1 VAWFLDRQYLLGGDL
16 LVAPV
21 FEESGKVQYYL
32 PKGRWT
38 RWFDTEDGG
47 TAGETVQGPI
57 WLSERYGFM
66 GLPLFVKEGAI
77 LLLGKEGESRVEYD
91 YLAELEIRLYH
102 VGDKAER
109 ILVDV
114 EGKVMGRITVDRGK
128 IEVPEVVKSCTVV
141 DQDGKIWLRR

>member
-1 VAWFLDRQYLLGGDL
+1 MPYLYAMAVDNAKSGVPILRPTFVDFEQDPVAWFLDRQYLLGGDL

-77 LLLGKEGESRVEYD
+77 LVLGKEGESRVEYD
-91 YLAELEIRLYH
+91 
-102 VGDKAER
+102 
-109 ILVDV
+109 
-114 EGKVMGRITVDRGK
+114 
-128 IEVPEVVKSCTVV
+128 
-141 DQDGKIWLRR
+141 